1 VSAWRIDA
9 LILSCAISAGIHG
22 ALVPEHGASFGV
34 AAAVAA
40 ALAVMLTVRPDDLR
54 IRGAA
59 VATLGAFIVA
69 YAAAITTGLPVVHP
83 EVEPLEGLAVFT
95 KAVEALG
102 IAAAMPRLGRL
113 PRLVHA
119 KGI

>member
-1 VSAWRIDA
+1 
-9 LILSCAISAGIHG
+9 
-22 ALVPEHGASFGV
+22 
-34 AAAVAA
+34 
-40 ALAVMLTVRPDDLR
+40 MLTVRPDDLR

-83 EVEPLEGLAVFT
+83 EVEPVEGLAVFT
-95 KAVEALG
+95 KAIEALG